1 MTKHLPGIPADKRGS
16 LLKQAW
22 EELYIER
29 HGTGDVKTWAIG
41 QAKTEWMKQE
51 IERVFN
57 PGKEFVMIDGEFKE
71 VKSGARGCV

>member
-1 MTKHLPGIPADKRGS
+1 MKHLDNIPANKRGS

-29 HGTGDVKTWAIG
+29 HGTTGDVKTWAIG

-71 VKSGARGCV
+71 VKSGA